1 MRVAAVAASFALLI
15 TACGGGDGDGEEGD
29 GTEGGGPSGGTFSV
43 NLTEP
48 SYLGPA
54 SECYESECVLV
65 LDVVNDPLVSV
76 DENGELVFDGLAE
89 EITTEDNTT
98 WTVKLKADRTF
109 HNGEPINADTLIAT
123 WNYTSNPKNEADT
136 AGFMSHIQ
144 GAGKGET
151 ISGLSKVD
159 DLTVEVTLTGPFSQF
174 GQQMSYSSAF
184 TPMAPA
190 CLADTAAC
198 NEAPIGSGP
207 YQIDGQ
213 WNHDQGITVSKW
225 ADYAGDRE
233 AQADTIEFTIYADLV
248 AAFRAWQGG
257 TLDVLDALDPTIY
270 AEGVQAAGDRIDT
283 EETADLTYM
292 GFPTEAKPFDT
303 KEYRQAV
310 SQGINR
316 EAIIQGVLNGQ
327 ALPSTDIVTP
337 PIPGS
342 RDDACQYC
350 EFDADA
356 AKEKFEAGGGQA
368 GDTVELWV
376 NTGSG
381 NEPWVEAIGNEL
393 KNNLGVNFKMRAIEW
408 AQYLEI
414 LDAGNFTGPFRLGW
428 GMDYPSPENYLRPLL
443 DTNGDSNYTGYS
455 NPELDDLLVQGDQA
469 ETQEEAFE
477 LYQQAGDLG
486 LEDMPLLPLWS
497 SIDNVVWSE
506 RVDNV
511 RIDAMRGDV
520 GWINEIVVV
529 Q

>member
-1 MRVAAVAASFALLI
+1 
-15 TACGGGDGDGEEGD
+15 
-29 GTEGGGPSGGTFSV
+29 
-43 NLTEP
+43 
-48 SYLGPA
+48 
-54 SECYESECVLV
+54 
-65 LDVVNDPLVSV
+65 
-76 DENGELVFDGLAE
+76 
-89 EITTEDNTT
+89 
-98 WTVKLKADRTF
+98 
-109 HNGEPINADTLIAT
+109 
-123 WNYTSNPKNEADT
+123 
-136 AGFMSHIQ
+136 
-144 GAGKGET
+144 
-151 ISGLSKVD
+151 
-159 DLTVEVTLTGPFSQF
+159 
-174 GQQMSYSSAF
+174 
-184 TPMAPA
+184 MAPA

-477 LYQQAGDLG
+477 LYQQAGDIG

-529 Q
+529 E